1 MNSWFILFM
10 DEDVNE
16 RCYIYKY
23 EVDKVFD
30 IICQE
35 GEEIVLGGIFY
46 LVERVVYDY
55 FNKKILC
62 YLTEK

>member
-16 RCYIYKY
+16 RGYIYKY

-35 GEEIVLGGIFY
+35 DEEIVLGGIFY